1 MLLVP
6 QGGKVNSEFITIII
20 RNEKIKK
27 EELSDKNTAMTKEIS
42 LLSKSRCKVQC
53 SCVIITS
60 LFVGEVGIMYTVIDP
75 ERISTLIQQI
85 DLCPFALLNDS
96 RAFHYNILFFKFA
109 LLTIIFFPCLNSI

>member
-1 MLLVP
+1 M
-6 QGGKVNSEFITIII
+6 NSEFIIILI

-75 ERISTLIQQI
+75 ERSLLLYNKLI
-85 DLCPFALLNDS
+85 CA
-96 RAFHYNILFFKFA
+96 H
-109 LLTIIFFPCLNSI
+109 